1 MFTEQNA
8 ESAKSVADPAQPI
21 PLLERAETVAT
32 TTVSAIHTTG
42 VRGMPHPGGGLPPA
56 VVALGDVRT
65 NDSRRTTMYR
75 TTTCTMAAIAVL
87 AATAAPALGQACLG
101 IPAGNGQFALGP
113 TASFMEGAKSYGA
126 DFQANLDGAV
136 SIGAGYAL
144 TDVDEVDTNGNTL
157 TGAASYELAAGSL
170 SVCPTVG
177 VEYMWFSEGDG
188 SVSNTTFPVGIGIGK
203 SFSAG
208 ESLSITPYA
217 MPQYLHMRATAEFG
231 GVSATE
237 SANEFGGTLG
247 LQLGTDRIYGGGGL
261 SMTTIDE
268 SEPVYFVGL
277 GFVIR

>member
-1 MFTEQNA
+1 
-8 ESAKSVADPAQPI
+8 
-21 PLLERAETVAT
+21 
-32 TTVSAIHTTG
+32 
-42 VRGMPHPGGGLPPA
+42 
-56 VVALGDVRT
+56 
-65 NDSRRTTMYR
+65 MYR

-113 TASFMEGAKSYGA
+113 TASFMENAKSYGG

-144 TDVDEVDTNGNTL
+144 TDIDEVDANGNTL
-157 TGAASYELAAGSL
+157 SGSAAYELAAGSV
-170 SVCPTVG
+170 SVCPTAG
-177 VEYMWFSEGDG
+177 VEYTWFSEGD
-188 SVSNTTFPVGIGIGK
+188 VSATTFPVGIGIGK

-208 ESLSITPYA
+208 ESLSITPYV
-217 MPQYLHMRATAEFG
+217 MPQYLHMRSTAEFG
-231 GVSATE
+231 GVSATVSE
-237 SANEFGGTLG
+237 NEFGGLLG